1 MAAFNYD
8 KAFAEL
14 RSILADI
21 QEPDSS
27 LEDLSKKL
35 KRAKLLINKCKSKLR
50 DIEADVNESLNEEE

>member
-1 MAAFNYD
+1 MASFNYD

-14 RSILADI
+14 RTILAEI

-50 DIEADVNESLNEEE
+50 DIEADVNESLSEEE